1 MKLARAPQAAHWL
14 SPDKK
19 SEIIVVEKFTLQ
31 EGKGHLQ
38 EVQASPDPWQGGQ
51 EVQLGL
57 DLDHQ
62 PQDDLQIRQVKAI
75 HQILVKPG
83 GSRSAVRGLWLA
95 GSTIPC
101 RPWIA

>member
-51 EVQLGL
+51 EVLL
-57 DLDHQ
+57 DPDLDHQ
-62 PQDDLQIRQVKAI
+62 PQDDLQIR
-75 HQILVKPG
+75 
-83 GSRSAVRGLWLA
+83 
-95 GSTIPC
+95 
-101 RPWIA
+101 